1 MRVISVIVLLFFIT
15 SCGIK
20 TVEKKDCINSFVLE
34 STKSVNFFIIDVI
47 EGKEVYSSLEIN
59 ENESFLCI
67 SDPRTPNACID
78 EYPPIKKKSVK
89 LPIGSKVFFTGNIK
103 KTVPFGFSTAFNSEI
118 IYLEGMVNSR
128 KVWLA
133 THNLISIKSYTEESS
148 INKESLKTIGLDSL
162 SFSIKC
168 K

>member
-1 MRVISVIVLLFFIT
+1 MRFISAAVLLLFVT

-20 TVEKKDCINSFVLE
+20 TVVKKDCINSFILE
-34 STKSVNFFIIDVI
+34 PTRSVNFFIIDII
-47 EGKEVYSSLEIN
+47 EGKEVYSFLEIS

-67 SDPRTPNACID
+67 SDPHTPNTCSD
-78 EYPPIKKKSVK
+78 EYPPVKKESLK
-89 LPIGSKVFFTGNIK
+89 LPIGSKVLFTGNIK
-103 KTVPFGFSTAFNSEI
+103 KTVPFGFATAFNSEI
-118 IYLEGMVNSR
+118 IYLEGMVNNR
-128 KVWLA
+128 KIWLA

-162 SFSIKC
+162 SFNLKC